1 MIRTLLFEK
10 STPAFFFQIK
20 GDRQKISPQWR
31 DISDEEFYKNA
42 TKNVGAQE

>member
-1 MIRTLLFEK
+1 MIRTLFFEK

-31 DISDEEFYKNA
+31 DISDKFYKNA